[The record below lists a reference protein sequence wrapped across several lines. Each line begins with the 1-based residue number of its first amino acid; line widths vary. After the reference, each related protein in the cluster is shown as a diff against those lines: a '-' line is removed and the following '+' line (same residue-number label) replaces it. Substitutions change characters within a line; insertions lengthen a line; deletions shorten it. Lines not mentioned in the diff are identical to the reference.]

1 MFEAVGFTGALLSII
16 FWGTYFVPMKKI
28 KYFDPFYY
36 QFLMCISIFLTGI
49 FLSVLFHAMVISI
62 YGIISGIIWTIGNTF
77 SIFAVRYSGL
87 AKSSPVW
94 MSTVVLVSF
103 AWGVIYFRENLNL
116 NYSIFG
122 ILLMI
127 IGIFLISYITPV
139 SNHFNKSYS
148 IRGMIFA
155 IIAGIIFGSQLVPLK
170 LSKSAAIS
178 YIMPMSFGILI
189 GGLMISL
196 LKKPKIA
203 KGMVLSG
210 SLSGI
215 MWEIANIGSFFAV
228 TNLGLAVG
236 QPLTQ
241 MALFISVL
249 WGILYFKEIRDKNK
263 IFKLIAA
270 SILLFVGSILLSFA
284 YR

>member
-127 IGIFLISYITPV
+127 IGIFLISYITQ
-139 SNHFNKSYS
+139 F
-148 IRGMIFA
+148 
-155 IIAGIIFGSQLVPLK
+155 LT
-170 LSKSAAIS
+170 IS
-178 YIMPMSFGILI
+178 
-189 GGLMISL
+189 ISL
-196 LKKPKIA
+196 IA
-203 KGMVLSG
+203 
-210 SLSGI
+210 
-215 MWEIANIGSFFAV
+215 
-228 TNLGLAVG
+228 
-236 QPLTQ
+236 
-241 MALFISVL
+241 
-249 WGILYFKEIRDKNK
+249 
-263 IFKLIAA
+263 
-270 SILLFVGSILLSFA
+270 
-284 YR
+284 